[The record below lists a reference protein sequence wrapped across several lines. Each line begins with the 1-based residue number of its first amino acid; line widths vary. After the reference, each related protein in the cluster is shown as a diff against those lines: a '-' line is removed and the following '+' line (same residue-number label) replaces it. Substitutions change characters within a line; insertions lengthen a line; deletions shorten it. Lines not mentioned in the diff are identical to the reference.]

1 MPQPKQ
7 GHYRAEDQAGRQGP
21 HAAERGWA
29 GERTHESSWVREGQ
43 GIGEEVM
50 STQATEQVGG
60 TGRQARVAHCQER
73 LGERPRMGCMLLRG
87 WVSERVCER
96 LAMEGRGIGEVMGA
110 RERARSIDRLGEW
123 VQHESS

>member
-7 GHYRAEDQAGRQGP
+7 GHYQAEEQAGRQGP
-21 HAAERGWA
+21 HTAERGWA
-29 GERTHESSWVREGQ
+29 SERTHESSWVREGE

-73 LGERPRMGCMLLRG
+73 LGECPHMGCMLLRG
-87 WVSERVCER
+87 WVSEWVYER
-96 LAMEGRGIGEVMGA
+96 LVREGQDIGKVMGA
-110 RERARSIDRLGEW
+110 RERACSIDRLGEW
-123 VQHESS
+123 VQHESG